1 MAITVVTISWT
12 LTVVIRQSLLKKIHR
27 IQLTVLAN
35 LQLIAGK
42 ALKAHLRSEAARDPG
57 RPALSSKLLLLQ
69 RLGSKPL
76 LGHRFITKHL
86 GPRKTPVEDP

>member
-1 MAITVVTISWT
+1 MATIVVIISWT

-42 ALKAHLRSEAARDPG
+42 ALKAFKSLF
-57 RPALSSKLLLLQ
+57 
-69 RLGSKPL
+69 
-76 LGHRFITKHL
+76 GHRFITKHL
-86 GPRKTPVEDP
+86 RPRKTPVKDS